1 MEESA
6 SFSRPNRNPLRW
18 TAIKSVIGLQYL
30 QDLQHLYNL
39 FGLHNLR
46 NWHDIKY
53 REGGLWKYC
62 FIQLELK
69 TKYQGE
75 SRRNDKDVF

>member
-1 MEESA
+1 
-6 SFSRPNRNPLRW
+6 
-18 TAIKSVIGLQYL
+18 
-30 QDLQHLYNL
+30 L
-39 FGLHNLR
+39 FGLQNLR

-75 SRRNDKDVF
+75 SRRNDKDIFLFYFDVV